1 MALIKAG
8 NGSSLSGLVGSVV
21 IVQTKSGSYMRGA
34 PNYSNSSWTKKQRA
48 HRERFKKV
56 SKFVKQ
62 FKERLL
68 PQIWNEADE
77 RLSGHA
83 LFLKMNMAAFSAEG
97 ELTAPSKLKLSTGM
111 LDLPQEMQLSEPE
124 TQGSPIRI
132 SWINGAIG
140 GVRMYDELMVIS
152 SGGGLYSDILYTG
165 ILRGNKGGAF
175 ELPPLEVTPTH
186 LYLFFGSRDRRS
198 YSVSECFEVSAKLN

>member
-21 IVQTKSGSYMRGA
+21 IVQTKWGSYMRKA
-34 PNYSNSSWTKKQRA
+34 PHYSNSSWTKNQGA

-56 SKFVKQ
+56 SAFVKQ

-83 LFLKMNMAAFSAEG
+83 LFLKTNMGAFSVEG
-97 ELTAPSKLKLSTGM
+97 ELSAPLSLKLSTGE
-111 LDLPQEMQLSEPE
+111 LDLPQEMQLSRPE
-124 TQGSPIRI
+124 TAGNPVEV
-132 SWINGAIG
+132 SWTSGAIG

-152 SGGGLYSDILYTG
+152 SGGGMYSDILYTG
-165 ILRGNKGGAF
+165 ILRGHKGGSF
-175 ELPPLEVTPTH
+175 TLPELKAQATH

-198 YSVSECFEVSAKLN
+198 YSESECFEVS